1 MSRKPSETAVTAWAR
16 LLRAQ
21 QALLERVE
29 ADLKAAGL
37 PPLGWYDVLLE
48 LNRLDE
54 GRLRQFELCERVL
67 LSKYN
72 LSRLLD
78 RLEQEGLVKRQPCKE
93 DGRGAVV
100 TITAAGKGLQKKMW
114 PVYEQSIER
123 HFARHLSAVEAQQL
137 ADLMRRVMTAPA
149 V

>member
-1 MSRKPSETAVTAWAR
+1 MSGKPCEAAVTAWAR

-29 ADLKAAGL
+29 ADLKAAEL
-37 PPLGWYDVLLE
+37 PPLAWYDVLLE
-48 LNRLDE
+48 LSRE
-54 GRLRQFELCERVL
+54 QSGRLRQFEVCDKVL

-78 RLEQEGLVKRQPCKE
+78 RLEDEGLVKRQQCKE

-100 TITAAGKGLQKKMW
+100 TITAAGRALQKKMW
-114 PVYEQSIER
+114 PVYEHAIDQ
-123 HFARHLSAVEAQQL
+123 HFARHLSAREAEQL
-137 ADLMRRVMTAPA
+137 AELMRRLIVKPE
-149 V
+149 